1 MRSYQKEI
9 LYFIVIA
16 LVAFGAFYV
25 CGNFFKA
32 PHHNQIDAHVWLHE
46 QIGITAEQD
55 QKLSEIEKNFAEKQ
69 KVLREKIHVGNLE
82 LAAAMLEDKAF
93 SERVAAA
100 VERIHLMEHEGEK
113 FDLAMVYR
121 GTSERIIP
129 VLMTALTASLA
140 LIPLVIAAD
149 EPGRELLHPVAV
161 VIFCGLFSSTLLDLT
176 VRPLMFWKFGKKPIA
191 TLLPQAITQ

>member
-16 LVAFGAFYV
+16 LVAFGAFYA

-46 QIGITAEQD
+46 QIGTTADQD
-55 QKLSEIEKNFAEKQ
+55 QKLIEIERTFAEKQ
-69 KVLREKIHVGNLE
+69 RVLRGKIHVGNLE

-100 VERIHLMEHEGEK
+100 VERIHHAQGELQKLTIEHIFDMQTVLTPQQAEK
-113 FDLAMVYR
+113 LNK
-121 GTSERIIP
+121 
-129 VLMTALTASLA
+129 L
-140 LIPLVIAAD
+140 AAD
-149 EPGRELLHPVAV
+149 ALVQNP
-161 VIFCGLFSSTLLDLT
+161 
-176 VRPLMFWKFGKKPIA
+176 
-191 TLLPQAITQ
+191 